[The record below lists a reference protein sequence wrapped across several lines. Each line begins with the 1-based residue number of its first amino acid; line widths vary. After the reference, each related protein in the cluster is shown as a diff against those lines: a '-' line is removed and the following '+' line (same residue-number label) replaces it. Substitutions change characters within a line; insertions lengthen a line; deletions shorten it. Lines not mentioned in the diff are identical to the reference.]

1 MIPVLLFIS
10 AASAAKLD
18 APTPYDP
25 VWLASVQEFPQATN
39 TNESRLWGWV
49 YETDVEF
56 RLFTRNNPFEYQ
68 VININD
74 SASLHNSLFN
84 FNNKVKLLTHGW
96 LNHGSSPMPESIKE
110 AYLNVS
116 DINIIVV
123 DWGIAANVNYILASY
138 NVAMVGMI
146 LTQFLN
152 FLIEEGV
159 SMDDMHLIGHS
170 LGAHVVGIAG
180 AFVKKG
186 PIDTITGLDPA
197 FPLFTYGNKDARL
210 DKHDARHV
218 EVIHTCGGYLGFRS
232 PLGHIDFYPNGG
244 TRQPGCGYDI
254 RVVFSSVLLLAGY
267 TLTEDTL
274 ASGHID
280 FYPNGGTR
288 QPGCG
293 RIFLPPALRPPSLNY
308 FLPSFLFTYGN
319 KDARLDKHDARH
331 VEVIHTCGGYLGF
344 RSPLGHIDFY
354 PNGGTR
360 QPGCG
365 YDIRVLEADGIKVK
379 EERSL
384 NLWPFVGMG
393 LRLTEDDVDHGL
405 TMIGIFLFKN
415 SRVLS

>member
-1 MIPVLLFIS
+1 MILILLLIS
-10 AASAAKLD
+10 AAAAAKLD

-25 VWLASVQEFPQATN
+25 VWLASVQEFPEVAN
-39 TNESRLWGWV
+39 NNETRLWGWV

-218 EVIHTCGGYLGFRS
+218 EVIHTCGGYLGFKS

-254 RVVFSSVLLLAGY
+254 RGLCAHNRAHMFFSESIVSVVPFTAVRCESYDELYYTGTCKGTGETLLM
-267 TLTEDTL
+267 
-274 ASGHID
+274 
-280 FYPNGGTR
+280 GGFDIHYGKDGVYYLKTNA
-288 QPGCG
+288 QSPY
-293 RIFLPPALRPPSLNY
+293 ALGDPENY
-308 FLPSFLFTYGN
+308 
-319 KDARLDKHDARH
+319 
-331 VEVIHTCGGYLGF
+331 
-344 RSPLGHIDFY
+344 
-354 PNGGTR
+354 
-360 QPGCG
+360 Q
-365 YDIRVLEADGIKVK
+365 
-379 EERSL
+379 
-384 NLWPFVGMG
+384 
-393 LRLTEDDVDHGL
+393 
-405 TMIGIFLFKN
+405 
-415 SRVLS
+415 